1 MNSRRLGILALRTAV
16 FVIVAVVLAALNGWG
31 GYATLAVALTTT
43 ALAIQLAGVLWLR
56 RREHAAPTTDEHD
69 TETPHSTETSP

>member
-16 FVIVAVVLAALNGWG
+16 FVIVAVVLAALNDWG
-31 GYATLAVALTTT
+31 SYATLAVALTTA

-56 RREHAAPTTDEHD
+56 RREQAAPTADEHD
-69 TETPHSTETSP
+69 SDSPRSTETSP